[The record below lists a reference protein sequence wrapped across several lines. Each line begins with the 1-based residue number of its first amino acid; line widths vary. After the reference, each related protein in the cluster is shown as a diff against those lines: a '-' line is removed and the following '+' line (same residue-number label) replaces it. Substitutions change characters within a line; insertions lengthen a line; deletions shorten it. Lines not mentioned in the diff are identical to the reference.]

1 LDGRHEG
8 FLKQKG
14 SHMNTNDID
23 LSEIEWMLFKQA
35 PDKPACY
42 VKFDRNITVQQFAE
56 EIKARMPEEIRSRL
70 DYYGPNAP
78 FKSPERN
85 SPINATDDP
94 DLARQIYLTASW
106 ESGSSEGY
114 YTRVCAVSTSE
125 RKPGRTTIWVA
136 KTFDVKVAVAL
147 DICLHCWIDCGGKK
161 GARDILAHII
171 FD

>member
-8 FLKQKG
+8 FLKQEG
-14 SHMNTNDID
+14 SHMNTDNID
-23 LSEIEWMLFKQA
+23 LSEIEWMLFKRI
-35 PDKPACY
+35 PDKPAHY
-42 VKFDRNITVQQFAE
+42 VQFDQNITVQQLAE

-70 DYYGPNAP
+70 DYYEPVALFN
-78 FKSPERN
+78 SSERN

-94 DLARQIYLTASW
+94 NLAQQIYLTTSW

-114 YTRVCAVSTSE
+114 YNHVYAVSTSG
-125 RKPGRTTIWVA
+125 RKPGRSTIWVA

-147 DICLHCWIDCGGKK
+147 DICLHCWLDFGEKK
-161 GARDILAHII
+161 AAKDILAHII

>member
-1 LDGRHEG
+1 
-8 FLKQKG
+8 
-14 SHMNTNDID
+14 MNTDNIN

-42 VKFDRNITVQQFAE
+42 VKFDRNITVQQFAD

-94 DLARQIYLTASW
+94 DLARQICLTASW
-106 ESGSSEGY
+106 ETGSCEGY
-114 YTRVCAVSTSE
+114 YARVYAVSTSE
-125 RKPGRTTIWVA
+125 RKPGRSTIWVA
-136 KTFDVKVAVAL
+136 KTFDIKTAVAL
-147 DICLHCWIDCGGKK
+147 DICLHCWVDCGEKK
-161 GARDILAHII
+161 AAKDILAHII

>member
-1 LDGRHEG
+1 MKAP
-8 FLKQKG
+8 LKKKG
-14 SHMNTNDID
+14 SHMNTDNIN

-70 DYYGPNAP
+70 DYYGPSVA
-78 FKSPERN
+78 FTSPERN

-94 DLARQIYLTASW
+94 DLARQIYLSVSW
-106 ESGSSEGY
+106 ETGSSEGY
-114 YTRVCAVSTSE
+114 YVHVCAVSTSE
-125 RKPGRTTIWVA
+125 RKRGRTTIWSA
-136 KTFDVKVAVAL
+136 KTFDIKTAVAL
-147 DICLHCWIDCGGKK
+147 DVCLHCWVDCGDKK
-161 GARDILAHII
+161 AAREILAHII

>member
-1 LDGRHEG
+1 
-8 FLKQKG
+8 
-14 SHMNTNDID
+14 MNTNDIN
-23 LSEIEWMLFKQA
+23 LSEIEWMLFKPA

-42 VKFDRNITVQQFAE
+42 VQFDRNITVQQLAE

-70 DYYGPNAP
+70 DYYGPDVLFNSAD
-78 FKSPERN
+78 RN

-94 DLARQIYLTASW
+94 NLARQIYLTTSW

-114 YTRVCAVSTSE
+114 YTHVYAVSTSGI
-125 RKPGRTTIWVA
+125 KPGRSTIWVA

-147 DICLHCWIDCGGKK
+147 DICMHCWIDGGEINGK
-161 GARDILAHII
+161 GKAAKDILAHII